1 MLKRVVLLLCVLFL
15 FTACDSRVDKSD
27 SVRVSKDGI
36 TVEEIDGAG
45 ILTYNISLPQG
56 YDYTLYLTDEKGVLQ
71 YRDGSCNID
80 TANAI
85 TLKTAIDNHDY
96 SKLDADCTA
105 DGITLLGT
113 NYDLINST
121 LYRD

>member
-1 MLKRVVLLLCVLFL
+1 MLKRVILLLCVLFL
-15 FTACDSRVDKSD
+15 FTACGSRVDKSD
-27 SVRVSKDGI
+27 GIKVSKDGI

-45 ILTYNISLPQG
+45 VLTYNISLPQG
-56 YDYTLYLTDEKGVLQ
+56 YGYTLYLTDEKGVLQ

-80 TANAI
+80 IANAI

-96 SKLDADCTA
+96 SKLKADCTT
-105 DGITLLGT
+105 DSITLLGA
-113 NYDLINST
+113 NYNLVNST